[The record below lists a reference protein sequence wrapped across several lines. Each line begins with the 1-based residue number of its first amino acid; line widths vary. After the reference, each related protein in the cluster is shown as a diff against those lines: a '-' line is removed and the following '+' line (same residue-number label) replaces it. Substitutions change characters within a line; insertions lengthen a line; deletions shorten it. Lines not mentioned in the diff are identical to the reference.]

1 MERLTQLFT
10 DALLISEPLYGNNKA
25 VWNKWTAYSSD
36 VEKDNTKVVT
46 SQYVS
51 PSFSA
56 LVSWLN
62 KKNEEGITSL
72 QIGIKLKEYK
82 DEIHAIIEKVLEDEF
97 KNANKFND
105 GTIIQGDVNEDEP
118 DEPDEP
124 DDKEYFEVNNSAVY
138 FKLRD
143 GISKNHFEEDAGMGV
158 KSYPIE
164 TKESNAIAQLSSHRD
179 EDLKLIKDDEASRWN
194 TLVNDVMSNMDDLT
208 ADVLD
213 SITIQWLAQAKSPDE
228 FIEFSYEQVL
238 DMCNVPK
245 KKVSKGEYYRPEDKI
260 KVAKRIAALASIFI
274 YLNDDNEVVV
284 LNEEHEH
291 DEKYKV
297 KREVVKRLFV
307 LDSVVLWRHNT
318 TNEYM
323 GIESCRIK
331 PGSFLTSYLYG
342 SNNTTALLS
351 KKALEYNSYRHKYH
365 KRLIRYLT
373 WQWRI
378 RQIYSTLKRPYS
390 IGGDKGL
397 LAVMAIPLT
406 WKPSRIR
413 EHLENVL
420 TDLEKENVISKWEY
434 TVTLDEERF
443 NKKNWFKDYWVNLNI
458 TILPPEELIK
468 SMYNLPKK
476 KTLELE
482 NNTEESIEYFE
493 KATDAVNM
501 PPKKNNEELNR
512 FDEEAVR
519 EKILKQRKFENK
531 SIRELAKEIRI
542 SAPTL
547 SRFCNRETKR
557 LSANA
562 VEKMSKWYERQEIL
576 EKM

>member
-1 MERLTQLFT
+1 MEKLAQLFT
-10 DALLISEPLYGNNKA
+10 DALLISEPLYGNNEVIWK
-25 VWNKWTAYSSD
+25 KWTSFSAD
-36 VEKDNTKVVT
+36 VEKDSSKVIT
-46 SQYVS
+46 SQYIS

-56 LVSWLN
+56 LVSWLS
-62 KKNEEGITSL
+62 KKNVEGITSL
-72 QIGIKLKEYK
+72 QIAIKLNQYK
-82 DEIHAIIEKVLEDEF
+82 DEIHSEIEHLLTEEF
-97 KNANKFND
+97 KNDKKPKLSD
-105 GTIIQGDVNEDEP
+105 ETVIQAEENEDRT
-118 DEPDEP
+118 
-124 DDKEYFEVNNSAVY
+124 DDKDYFEVNNSAVY

-143 GISKNHFEEDAGMGV
+143 GISKNHFEEDSNMGV

-213 SITIQWLAQAKSPDE
+213 SITIQWLAQAQSPDE

-284 LNEEHEH
+284 LNDENENDEE
-291 DEKYKV
+291 YKV
-297 KREVVKRLFV
+297 KREVIKRLFV

-331 PGSFLTSYLYG
+331 PGSFLSSYLYG

-406 WKPSRIR
+406 WKPSRTR

-420 TDLEKENVISKWEY
+420 TDLERENVISKWEY
-434 TVTLDEERF
+434 SSKLDEERL
-443 NKKNWFKDYWVNLNI
+443 NKKNWFKDYWIDLNI

-476 KTLELE
+476 KTFEIE
-482 NNTEESIEYFE
+482 NNNETTIEYSE
-493 KATDAVNM
+493 KTKDIIDM
-501 PPKKNNEELNR
+501 PQITVSKESDI
-512 FDEEAVR
+512 FDEEVVR
-519 EKILKQRKFENK
+519 EKILERHNVDNI
-531 SIRELAKEIRI
+531 SIRELAKEIKI

-547 SRFCNRETKR
+547 SRFCNRQTKR

-562 VEKMSKWYERQEIL
+562 VEKMSKWYKRQMIL

>member
-1 MERLTQLFT
+1 MEKLAQLFT

-25 VWNKWTAYSSD
+25 IWEKWTSFSAD
-36 VEKDNTKVVT
+36 VEKDSSKVVT

-56 LVSWLN
+56 LVSWLS
-62 KKNEEGITSL
+62 KKNENGVTSL
-72 QIGIKLKEYK
+72 QIAIKLNHYK
-82 DEIHAIIEKVLEDEF
+82 NEIHSEIEHLLTEEF
-97 KNANKFND
+97 KNDNKPKLSD
-105 GTIIQGDVNEDEP
+105 ETVIQAEENKDET
-118 DEPDEP
+118 
-124 DDKEYFEVNNSAVY
+124 DDKDYFEVNNSAIY

-143 GISKNHFEEDAGMGV
+143 GISKNHFEEDSNMGV

-213 SITIQWLAQAKSPDE
+213 SITIQWLAQAQSPDE

-284 LNEEHEH
+284 LNDENENDEE
-291 DEKYKV
+291 YKV
-297 KREVVKRLFV
+297 KREVIKRLFV

-331 PGSFLTSYLYG
+331 PGSFLSSYLYG

-420 TDLEKENVISKWEY
+420 TDLERENVISKWEY
-434 TVTLDEERF
+434 SSTLDEERL
-443 NKKNWFKDYWVNLNI
+443 NKKNWFKDYWIDLNI

-476 KTLELE
+476 KTLGIE
-482 NNTEESIEYFE
+482 NNNETTIEYSE
-493 KATDAVNM
+493 KTKDIIDM
-501 PPKKNNEELNR
+501 PQSTVSKEPDI
-512 FDEEAVR
+512 FDEEVVR
-519 EKILKQRKFENK
+519 EKILERHNVDNI
-531 SIRELAKEIRI
+531 SIRELAKEIKI

-547 SRFCNRETKR
+547 SRFCNRQTKR

-562 VEKMSKWYERQEIL
+562 VEKMSKWYERQMIL